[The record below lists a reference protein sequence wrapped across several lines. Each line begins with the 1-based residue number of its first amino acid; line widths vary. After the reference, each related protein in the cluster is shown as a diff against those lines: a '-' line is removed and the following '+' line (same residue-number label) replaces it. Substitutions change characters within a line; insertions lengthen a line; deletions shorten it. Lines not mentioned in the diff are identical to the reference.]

1 MGKKLNE
8 WADAS
13 KILHGFVILGFVLA
27 FMVSI
32 FSCQEYYIGKSHEEL
47 SKEMFEVDSLIRTIQ
62 LQMDSVSVD
71 FEELYINAQRINK
84 RIPTSCFCYKNR

>member
-27 FMVSI
+27 FVVSM
-32 FSCQEYYIGKSHEEL
+32 FSCQDFYIGKTEEEL
-47 SKEMFEVDSLIRTIQ
+47 SREMFEVDSLMKRIQ

-71 FEELYINAQRINK
+71 FEELYINAQRINNG
-84 RIPTSCFCYKNR
+84 SN

>member
-27 FMVSI
+27 LVVSM
-32 FSCQEYYIGKSHEEL
+32 FSCQDFYIGKTEEEL
-47 SKEMFEVDSLIRTIQ
+47 SREMFEVDSLMRTIQ

-71 FEELYINAQRINK
+71 FEEWYIDVQRINNG
-84 RIPTSCFCYKNR
+84 SN